1 MVNPKAAGSSPARDA
16 FLPFFFLHH
25 ALNVLLVA
33 CFLRAKRWS
42 GLVRFARHEFL
53 LGGEA

>member
-16 FLPFFFLHH
+16 FLPFFLHH